1 MLSPSVEEEW
11 KILQPRH
18 QVNTQYLLA
27 ESEVCTGDIKLRP
40 CCIDRAISEVIASRT
55 KFDIPIK
62 TERSRLISILLFGIF
77 SNRKLIT
84 SHIRSC
90 ART

>member
-18 QVNTQYLLA
+18 QVNTKYLLA

-40 CCIDRAISEVIASRT
+40 CCIDRAIAKSLRQGRSVI
-55 KFDIPIK
+55 FPIK

-77 SNRKLIT
+77 SSRKLIT